1 MKMLKYLFWYVF
13 DSFSG
18 NNEDFHEIVVFSHDL
33 PMHNGGQVNVQWPN

>member
-1 MKMLKYLFWYVF
+1 MKMLKYLYRCVF

-33 PMHNGGQVNVQWPN
+33 PMNNEDQVNVH